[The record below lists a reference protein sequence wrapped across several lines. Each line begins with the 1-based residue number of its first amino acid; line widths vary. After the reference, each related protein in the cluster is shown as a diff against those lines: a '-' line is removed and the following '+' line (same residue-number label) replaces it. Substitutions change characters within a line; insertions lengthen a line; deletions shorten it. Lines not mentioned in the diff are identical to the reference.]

1 MSQAVRAIPDPG
13 AAAFDLSRLRGFSD
27 GVFAIAVTVTVLQL
41 VVPDTDLG
49 NSRVLDELLR
59 QWPIFLSLVIGF
71 IVVGYYW
78 LNHHRLFELLD
89 KADGTVV
96 WLNHLLL
103 LFVVFVPFPTE
114 ILGLYHEYRV
124 SWIFFHVT
132 GFAVGVMNS
141 ALWFYATS
149 EHRLVPSSL
158 DARALRI
165 YRWRSASVPLAFLL
179 AAGVAFFSS
188 WASLVCLTLAV
199 VGRPIVRAVL
209 GPMPPGEAA
218 LEDAAQAEEDDAA
231 IGSPDV
237 AAGGR
242 GSSLTW
248 LLGARAPSSLERL
261 IAFTDGVYAIAI
273 TLLGFQF
280 LPPDTDITSNQ
291 ALTHYLFERELAVD
305 LYVGYFV
312 GFVTVGLF
320 WVTHHRYFV
329 VIRRQ
334 DAGLRML
341 SLVHLFFI
349 ALLPDATEFLSVHHG
364 VPGALA
370 YYALVAGMA
379 SLTISI
385 LWEWASWRHH
395 LIDRSLSHRAIRTT
409 RRLGFVLPLGFGL
422 SIPLAFVV
430 GQWAQLC
437 WLAAFLGLRAYQH
450 LVATEA
456 SS

>member
-13 AAAFDLSRLRGFSD
+13 AAAYDLSRLRGFSD
-27 GVFAIAVTVTVLQL
+27 GVFAIAITVTVLQL

-49 NSRVLDELLR
+49 NTRVLDELFR
-59 QWPIFLSLVIGF
+59 QWPIFLSLVVGF
-71 IVVGYYW
+71 VVVGYYW

-89 KADGTVV
+89 KADGSIV

-114 ILGLYHEYRV
+114 LLGLYHEFRS
-124 SWIFFHVT
+124 SWIFFHAT
-132 GFAVGVMNS
+132 GFAVGVVNS
-141 ALWFYATS
+141 ALWFYATAG
-149 EHRLVPSSL
+149 HRLVPDTL
-158 DARALRI
+158 DPTALRI
-165 YRWRSASVPLAFLL
+165 YRWRSTTVPAAFLL
-179 AAGVAFFSS
+179 AAVVALVSS
-188 WASLVCLTLAV
+188 WASLVCLALAV
-199 VGRPIVRAVL
+199 AGRPLVRAVL

-218 LEDAAQAEEDDAA
+218 LEDAAQAAADDETLGAA
-231 IGSPDV
+231 DLGH
-237 AAGGR
+237 R

-280 LPPDTDITSNQ
+280 LPPDPVVTSSRE
-291 ALTHYLFERELAVD
+291 LTHYLFERDLAID
-305 LYVGYFV
+305 LYVGYVV
-312 GFVTVGLF
+312 GFATVGLF

-341 SLVHLFFI
+341 SLLHLFFI

-364 VPGALA
+364 VPAALG
-370 YYALVAGMA
+370 YYALVAGLA
-379 SLTISI
+379 ALTISI
-385 LWEWASWRHH
+385 LWWWASWRHH
-395 LIDRSLSHRAIRTT
+395 LIDASLSPRAIRTT
-409 RRLGFVLPLGFGL
+409 RRLGFVVPLGFFC
-422 SIPLAFVV
+422 SIPLAFLF
-430 GQWAQLC
+430 GAMAQLC
-437 WLAAFLGLRAYQH
+437 WVLAFVGLRAYQRR
-450 LVATEA
+450 VAAEG